1 MTFLNLMMDILLKL
15 MLNVL
20 KIYDLQNC
28 LPVLSETMKIEK
40 MENIVVNLHNKS
52 EYVLHI
58 RNL

>member
-1 MTFLNLMMDILLKL
+1 MMDILLKL

-28 LPVLSETMKIEK
+28 LPVLSKTMKIEK

>member
-1 MTFLNLMMDILLKL
+1 

-20 KIYDLQNC
+20 KIYDLQNG
-28 LPVLSETMKIEK
+28 LPVLSKRMKIEK

>member
-28 LPVLSETMKIEK
+28 LPVLSKTMKIEK